1 MVGSNL
7 QLYGCFETFFNIYI
21 WFLGND
27 DYGKILSEK
36 ATGAGVTVNYLVHA
50 KEPTGTCAVC
60 ITGKHRWVLKK
71 IIENSKWYFR
81 RFSYLLKVSEAKCY
95 VKI

>member
-1 MVGSNL
+1 MVA
-7 QLYGCFETFFNIYI
+7 FKHFFNIYI

-71 IIENSKWYFR
+71 IIENSDILEV